1 MEAFKTI
8 ENEEIEEVEVMEEE
22 YVLEEGLG
30 SKIKAGF
37 KKHGKKIVAGAALL
51 TCGIIG
57 YVLGKKSNEEY
68 DYDSDDTDD
77 ELFLL
82 EDVSEE
88 VEPNNE

>member
-8 ENEEIEEVEVMEEE
+8 ENEEIEEVEIMEEE
-22 YVLEEGLG
+22 CVQKEGLG

-51 TCGIIG
+51 ACGIVG
-57 YVLGKKSNEEY
+57 YALGKKSNEEY
-68 DYDSDDTDD
+68 EYDLDETDD
-77 ELFLL
+77 EPLL
-82 EDVSEE
+82 LADVSEE